1 MEQRFY
7 IMGMTC
13 SGCQNS
19 VTEQIKALPEVEEV
33 SVTLE
38 SGLTVVHSKRVLSSK
53 EISTSLGPKYTVQ
66 NQGSVQSGKPESSKL
81 KQLTPL
87 LLIFVYLIAG
97 TLFLSHQIGAS
108 PQKGMLLFMG
118 LFFIVFSF
126 FKFLDFQGFP
136 DSFKRYD
143 PLAKKIPGYAQ
154 IYPFLETALGI
165 AFLLE
170 WQVPIALVITLVIL
184 SFTTFGVLRSILQK
198 NAIQCACLGTALQL
212 PMTEATLIENGI
224 MLTMSSIL
232 FLGYI
237 G

>member
-1 MEQRFY
+1 MEQRLVV
-7 IMGMTC
+7 MGMTC
-13 SGCQNS
+13 TGCQKT
-19 VTEQIKALPEVEEV
+19 VTEKINALPGVEEV

-38 SGLTVVHSKRVLSSK
+38 SGLTVIQSKRVLSEKEVSAALGSK
-53 EISTSLGPKYTVQ
+53 YSVQ
-66 NQGSVQSGKPESSKL
+66 NQNTIQVGEQGPSKF

-87 LLIFVYLIAG
+87 FLIFTYLIAG
-97 TLFLSHQIGAS
+97 TFFLSYQLEAS
-108 PQKGMLLFMG
+108 PQKAMLLFMG

-126 FKFLDFQGFP
+126 FKFLDYQGFP
-136 DSFKRYD
+136 DSFRRYD

-170 WQVPIALVITLVIL
+170 WQVSIALVVTLVIL
-184 SFTTFGVLRSILQK
+184 SFTTFGVLRSLLQK
-198 NAIQCACLGTALQL
+198 NTIQCACLGTALQL

-232 FLGYI
+232 LMGYI